1 MRSIFRWVVAI
12 SATMIVGGYSSAHAG
27 FVGMPGA
34 LGPMMKGISS
44 NFTLPPVAFQVS
56 PALCRPV
63 QTPADPI
70 SGWLVEFGVGYCGA
84 PGWLGSSSAL
94 KEAAN

>member
-1 MRSIFRWVVAI
+1 MRSIYRWVVAI
-12 SATMIVGGYSSAHAG
+12 SATMVVGGYSSANAG
-27 FVGMPGA
+27 FVGMPSA

-63 QTPADPI
+63 QTPANPI
-70 SGWLVEFGVGYCGA
+70 YGWLEGFGVGYYGA
-84 PGWLGSSSAL
+84 PGRLGSTSVL